1 MNHQPVSTL
10 KQSLCIILS
19 LSGCCTH
26 QSPQS
31 NSGVCDIDSS
41 TEFGN
46 TLLTDARRISEN
58 QNIRVFTDCKELEEL
73 KSGKRSKL
81 TSWGYNMSIEEAKKL
96 NLEHLPL
103 IQGNNDKKLL
113 VPKP

>member
-10 KQSLCIILS
+10 KRSLFIILS

-46 TLLTDARRISEN
+46 TLLTDARRISGD
-58 QNIRVFTDCKELEEL
+58 QNIRVFTDCKELDAL
-73 KSGKRSKL
+73 KAGTRSKL
-81 TSWGYNMSIEEAKKL
+81 TSWGYNMRLEEAQNVPLEKVQL
-96 NLEHLPL
+96 NANH
-103 IQGNNDKKLL
+103 
-113 VPKP
+113 

>member
-10 KQSLCIILS
+10 KRSLIIILS

-31 NSGVCDIDSS
+31 NNGVCDIDAN

-46 TLLTDARRISEN
+46 TLLTDARRISGN
-58 QNIRVFTDCKELEEL
+58 QNIRVFTDCKELQEL
-73 KSGKRSKL
+73 KSGKRNKL
-81 TSWGYNMSIEEAKKL
+81 TSWGYNMSIEEAQRVSLENVQL
-96 NLEHLPL
+96 NAHH
-103 IQGNNDKKLL
+103 
-113 VPKP
+113 